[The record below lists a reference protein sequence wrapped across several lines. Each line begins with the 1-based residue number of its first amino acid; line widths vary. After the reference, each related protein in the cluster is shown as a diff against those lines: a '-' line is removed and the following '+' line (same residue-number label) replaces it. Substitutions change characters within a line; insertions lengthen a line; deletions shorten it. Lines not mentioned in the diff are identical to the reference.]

1 MDQRQ
6 RAARLLE
13 RLEAELNC
21 LGLWQNDCPA
31 PHELESSEPF
41 AVDKLDFHQWLQFIM
56 LPRMWDM
63 IDGEHPLPQNI
74 AVSPM
79 ATQVYRH
86 ELENHEG
93 LITILREFDVLLS
106 GADPL
111 AEDV

>member
-13 RLEAELNC
+13 RIETELNC
-21 LGLWQNDCPA
+21 LGLWQDQNPA
-31 PHELESSEPF
+31 PHELASTQPF
-41 AVDKLDFHQWLQFIM
+41 AMDTLDFHQWLQFIM

-63 IDGEHPLPQNI
+63 IDGEHPLPPNI

-79 ATQVYRH
+79 ATHVYRD

-93 LITILREFDVLLS
+93 LIEVLREFDILLS
-106 GADPL
+106 GSDPL
-111 AEDV
+111 ADDV

>member
-21 LGLWQNDCPA
+21 LGLWQADCPA
-31 PHELESSEPF
+31 AHELQSSEPF

-79 ATQVYRH
+79 AAHVYRH

-93 LITILREFDVLLS
+93 LISILREFDVLLS

>member
-13 RLEAELNC
+13 RIEAELNC
-21 LGLWQNDCPA
+21 LGLWQTHYPSA
-31 PHELESSEPF
+31 QALESVEPF
-41 AVDKLDFHQWLQFIM
+41 AMDTLDFHQWLQFIM
-56 LPRMWDM
+56 LPRMWAM
-63 IDGEHPLPQNI
+63 LDGEHPLPQNI

-79 ATQVYRH
+79 ATHVYRE
-86 ELENHEG
+86 ELEHHEG
-93 LITILREFDVLLS
+93 LISSLREFDVLLS

>member
-13 RLEAELNC
+13 RLEAELNG
-21 LGLWQNDCPA
+21 LGLWQSEYPA
-31 PHELESSEPF
+31 PHKLQSSEPF
-41 AVDKLDFHQWLQFIM
+41 AIDKLDFHQWLQFIM
-56 LPRMWDM
+56 LPRMWDV

-79 ATQVYRH
+79 AAHVYRN
-86 ELENHEG
+86 ELEYHEG
-93 LITILREFDVLLS
+93 LISTLREFDIVLS
-106 GADPL
+106 GTDPL